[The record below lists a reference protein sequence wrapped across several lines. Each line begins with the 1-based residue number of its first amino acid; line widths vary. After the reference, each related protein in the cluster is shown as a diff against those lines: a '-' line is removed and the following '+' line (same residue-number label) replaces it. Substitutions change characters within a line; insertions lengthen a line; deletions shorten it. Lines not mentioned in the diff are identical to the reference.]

1 MKTGGF
7 DAESGVTRR
16 KLAVDKC
23 GPRVPLGGGAF
34 SGKDATKGD
43 RAAAYMARYIAV
55 DLLEKKTAQE
65 VFVNLSYAIGYDKPI
80 QATATIDGKQ
90 VLIDTSEYNL
100 TPRGIINFLKL
111 RDPGVSTTAAW
122 GHLGR
127 GFNWN

>member
-1 MKTGGF
+1 M
-7 DAESGVTRR
+7 
-16 KLAVDKC
+16 
-23 GPRVPLGGGAF
+23 GGGAF
-34 SGKDATKGD
+34 SGKDATKVD
-43 RAAAYMARYIAV
+43 RSAAYMARYIAV

-90 VLIDTSEYNL
+90 ILIDTSEYNL

-111 RDPGVSTTAAW
+111 REPGFSNTAAW
-122 GHLGR
+122 GHMGR